1 LTINRL
7 CGVEG
12 WVESNRGRS
21 CKPRGRF
28 AGRQLGLGSTVHRH
42 QDRNWSRRLGR
53 DPHQWGYYRQTHLS
67 NLPPFPTSYLLPP
80 TSLARVPSPPRTTYT
95 VPTMAHLFAFVSFRG
110 RRTSVLYPTP
120 RLCFTAGNE
129 APCRIDFRS
138 QGPKLPKLPN
148 YYRSKSGL

>member
-1 LTINRL
+1 LIINRL
-7 CGVEG
+7 SGFEG

-67 NLPPFPTSYLLPP
+67 NLPPFPTSYLLPR
-80 TSLARVPSPPRTTYT
+80 SSERHLHHKYRAYYGPPVCLR
-95 VPTMAHLFAFVSFRG
+95 LFPRET
-110 RRTSVLYPTP
+110 TSVLYPTP

-129 APCRIDFRS
+129 APCRINFRN
-138 QGPKLPKLPN
+138 QATNLPKRPN
-148 YYRSKSGL
+148 CYRSKSGL

>member
-1 LTINRL
+1 MGESELTINRL

-67 NLPPFPTSYLLPP
+67 NLPPFPTSYLL
-80 TSLARVPSPPRTTYT
+80 ARSSERHLHHKPHVQWLLWPFYPVAFVPSNSEGHGR
-95 VPTMAHLFAFVSFRG
+95 AHL
-110 RRTSVLYPTP
+110 TL
-120 RLCFTAGNE
+120 RLCFTAEMELRAGSTFE
-129 APCRIDFRS
+129 VPELA
-138 QGPKLPKLPN
+138 K
-148 YYRSKSGL
+148 YYRSKSRL